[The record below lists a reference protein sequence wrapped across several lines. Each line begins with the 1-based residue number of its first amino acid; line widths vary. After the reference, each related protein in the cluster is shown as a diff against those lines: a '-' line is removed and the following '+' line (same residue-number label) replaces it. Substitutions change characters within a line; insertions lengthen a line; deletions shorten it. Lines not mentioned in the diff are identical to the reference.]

1 MEENNDEYQHIEQ
14 YRYNLYQPRA
24 ATNSKDG
31 ETKSQLDA
39 DSSIVKYTEM
49 NRKDMGNGNTGDSNS

>member
-1 MEENNDEYQHIEQ
+1 MEENNDEYQHIEP
-14 YRYNLYQPRA
+14 YRYNLNQPRA

-39 DSSIVKYTEM
+39 DSREMVTQGTVKAE
-49 NRKDMGNGNTGDSNS
+49 NKKKESNEPV